1 MTRRFSPGDNVNVTN
16 DSEEESYLVTLLQF
30 ISSQA
35 IQILEGAIVTHNI
48 ALLAFHELKGV
59 DILIQQLGIARLRK
73 LSFARW
79 QRILCCILMAM
90 VIVKML
96 VLSWNHRMIW
106 LQWRRRLSPTG
117 CGCSCFY
124 QNCGWCV
131 WWCACCSCGHISFKR
146 DEFRSSGCAFC
157 SFVRTCQ
164 LVLIDKQKQRERRIA
179 AGTIGQANHGY
190 TQCNCGFH

>member
-73 LSFARW
+73 VSFAR
-79 QRILCCILMAM
+79 
-90 VIVKML
+90 
-96 VLSWNHRMIW
+96 
-106 LQWRRRLSPTG
+106 
-117 CGCSCFY
+117 
-124 QNCGWCV
+124 
-131 WWCACCSCGHISFKR
+131 
-146 DEFRSSGCAFC
+146 
-157 SFVRTCQ
+157 
-164 LVLIDKQKQRERRIA
+164 
-179 AGTIGQANHGY
+179 
-190 TQCNCGFH
+190 

>member
-73 LSFARW
+73 LSFAR
-79 QRILCCILMAM
+79 
-90 VIVKML
+90 
-96 VLSWNHRMIW
+96 
-106 LQWRRRLSPTG
+106 
-117 CGCSCFY
+117 
-124 QNCGWCV
+124 
-131 WWCACCSCGHISFKR
+131 
-146 DEFRSSGCAFC
+146 
-157 SFVRTCQ
+157 
-164 LVLIDKQKQRERRIA
+164 
-179 AGTIGQANHGY
+179 
-190 TQCNCGFH
+190 